1 MTSDAA
7 TPGPSGTL
15 EAEQIRDAMLA
26 VSGELKSDAGGPGVP
41 PNEPRRTIYTRFM
54 RNTRDPLADVFD
66 APLWFASAASRDTTT
81 TPVQALLLANSAA
94 LRAQGKAFAARVT
107 KLAPNSA
114 AMKVDWAYRLA
125 FGRSARNEEMR
136 AALDFLSAQT
146 KSADVRRL
154 TSGQA
159 AFVPEKVPYRD
170 GQGAFLQADS
180 EQTMFHVE
188 GSAALPVDGA
198 FTIEAFMVPRS
209 VSAAADLRTI
219 AAKWTGVKTEPG
231 WTLGVTGQQS
241 RRKPLTLAL
250 QMVGRHRDG
259 SFGERP
265 IFSDLNVQINKP
277 YFVAAA
283 FTPATAAQPGRVLFA
298 LKDLSND
305 DEPLL
310 TATVEHDLT
319 GEFNSSAPVTLGA
332 RSGKA
337 PQFFHGVIDDVR
349 LSRAA
354 LTTAQMLYGSEAAT
368 DTTLGFWRFEARPDV
383 LSDASGHGHAL
394 APALIGTT

>member
-1 MTSDAA
+1 
-7 TPGPSGTL
+7 
-15 EAEQIRDAMLA
+15 
-26 VSGELKSDAGGPGVP
+26 
-41 PNEPRRTIYTRFM
+41 
-54 RNTRDPLADVFD
+54 
-66 APLWFASAASRDTTT
+66 
-81 TPVQALLLANSAA
+81 
-94 LRAQGKAFAARVT
+94 
-107 KLAPNSA
+107 
-114 AMKVDWAYRLA
+114 
-125 FGRSARNEEMR
+125 
-136 AALDFLSAQT
+136 
-146 KSADVRRL
+146 
-154 TSGQA
+154 
-159 AFVPEKVPYRD
+159 
-170 GQGAFLQADS
+170 
-180 EQTMFHVE
+180 
-188 GSAALPVDGA
+188 
-198 FTIEAFMVPRS
+198 MVPRS

-265 IFSDLNVQINKP
+265 IFSDLGVQVNKP

-368 DTTLGFWRFEARPDV
+368 DATLGFWRFEARPDV

-394 APALIGTT
+394 APAASREAAGLTPAQAALGDFCQSLLNASEFLYTE